1 VPRVQPQGV
10 HQLVGDFGL
19 TQSIAGSCDGS
30 SPPDAAQC
38 SRPYKIAC
46 TLYITVSIAADYQ
59 WPPLE
64 IVLFLWDRP
73 SVGQ

>member
-1 VPRVQPQGV
+1 MTEAR
-10 HQLVGDFGL
+10 HQTPHSALAL
-19 TQSIAGSCDGS
+19 
-30 SPPDAAQC
+30 
-38 SRPYKIAC
+38 YKIAC